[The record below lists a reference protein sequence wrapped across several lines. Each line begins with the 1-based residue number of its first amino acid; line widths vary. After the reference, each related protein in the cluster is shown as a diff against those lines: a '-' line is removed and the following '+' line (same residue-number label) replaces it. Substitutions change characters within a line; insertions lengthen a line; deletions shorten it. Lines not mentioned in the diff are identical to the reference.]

1 MAGFSVGMLVL
12 MGEIEFCFS
21 VKYPELHGRDAE
33 EPWSMRQLLV
43 YQRRDI
49 QPERS
54 TWITLQCPLRLQD
67 ILKDAAS
74 AVSRSEGRSSLTL
87 QMMILNY
94 TLKNWRGY
102 INHLETVIE
111 DLVGYTYKETPSQP
125 LRPAHHLLTHSNRT
139 KRPVSHALAIP
150 TNSTTLRPS
159 ATPSSFNSTTV

>member
-1 MAGFSVGMLVL
+1 
-12 MGEIEFCFS
+12 
-21 VKYPELHGRDAE
+21 
-33 EPWSMRQLLV
+33 MRQLLV

-54 TWITLQCPLRLQD
+54 TWITLQCPLRLQN

-94 TLKNWRGY
+94 TLKNWRDY

-111 DLVGYTYKETPSQP
+111 ELVGHTYKETPS
-125 LRPAHHLLTHSNRT
+125 
-139 KRPVSHALAIP
+139 
-150 TNSTTLRPS
+150 
-159 ATPSSFNSTTV
+159 